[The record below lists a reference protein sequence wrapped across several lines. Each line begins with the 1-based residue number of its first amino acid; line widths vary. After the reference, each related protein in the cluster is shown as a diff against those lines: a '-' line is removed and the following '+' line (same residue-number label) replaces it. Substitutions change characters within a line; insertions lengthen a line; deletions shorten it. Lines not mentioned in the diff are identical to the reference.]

1 MIESEVPRGPKLRK
15 LGELL
20 VEEGLIAPTQ
30 VERALVE
37 SRQTG
42 EPLGK
47 ILLKRGLIT
56 EEQLGNALSAQ
67 AGTEYQRIGSWDF
80 DRELIDLFPHDFL
93 QRRQVLPMRIVD
105 KVLHVVMVHPN
116 DVDTLDEI
124 RLLTG
129 LRPHPVVTTSKEFD
143 DAFGALLYSLQGQV
157 SEAIASL
164 RQEETETSGS
174 ETQRL
179 ADEVAI
185 DDQPVVRLLNS
196 ILADAIAR
204 GASDVHMEPR
214 EKHLRIRLRID
225 GAMSDVTQVPKDLE
239 AAIISRLKIMA
250 GMDIAER
257 RRPQDGRSRLAVAG
271 KTYDLRVNLIPSIW
285 GEKGVIRILRPAM
298 LFGGIESL
306 GLSSETFGRLR
317 TLIESPH
324 GIVLATGPT
333 GSGKT
338 TSLYSAL
345 YELNTP
351 DRNIV
356 TVEDPVEYPLEGVT
370 QTQVNPKAGLSFA
383 DALRSLLRQDP
394 DVIMVG
400 EIRDQ
405 ETLHAAVFA
414 ALTGHLVL
422 STVHTN
428 DTASTPTRLLEM
440 GLPSYLMASSIRGII
455 AQRLVRKLCPHC
467 RESYA
472 AGDAYPEALRQAPLY
487 RARGCQRCR
496 ETGFSGRIGLFEI
509 MTLTPALQELV
520 GEGAPSYRIRQAAAR
535 EGMLAMADDAL
546 RKVHDGTTTPEEVAR
561 ALGPTWIDQR
571 CQASSTGR

>member
-1 MIESEVPRGPKLRK
+1 MIEPETPRGPRLRK

-20 VEEGLIAPTQ
+20 VDEGLIAPAQ
-30 VERALVE
+30 VDRALVE

-47 ILLKRGLIT
+47 ILLKRGFIT
-56 EEQLGNALSAQ
+56 EEQLGGALSAQ
-67 AGTEYQRIGSWDF
+67 AGTDYLRIGSWHF

-93 QRRQVLPMRIVD
+93 QRHQVLPMRVHD
-105 KVLHVVMVHPN
+105 GMLQVVMVHPN

-129 LRPHPVVTTSKEFD
+129 LKPQPVVTTSKEFD
-143 DAFGALLYSLQGQV
+143 DAFAVLLSSLQGQV

-164 RQEETETSGS
+164 RQEATETAGS
-174 ETQRL
+174 EAQRL
-179 ADEVAI
+179 ADEVAVE
-185 DDQPVVRLLNS
+185 DQPIVRLLNS
-196 ILADAIAR
+196 ILADAISR
-204 GASDVHMEPR
+204 GASDVHLEPR
-214 EKHLRIRLRID
+214 EKRMRVRLRID
-225 GAMSDVTQVPKDLE
+225 GVMTDVTEVPKDLE
-239 AAIISRLKIMA
+239 AALVSRLKIMA
-250 GMDIAER
+250 NMDIAER

-271 KTYDLRVNLIPSIW
+271 KTYDLRINLIPSIW

-306 GLSSETFGRLR
+306 GLAPETFAQLKA
-317 TLIESPH
+317 LIEAPH

-356 TVEDPVEYPLEGVT
+356 TIEDPVEYPLEGIT

-400 EIRDQ
+400 EIRDE

-422 STVHTN
+422 STIHTN
-428 DTASTPTRLLEM
+428 DAASTPTRILEM
-440 GLPSYLMASSIRGII
+440 GLPAYLMASSIRGVI

-467 RESYA
+467 REA
-472 AGDAYPEALRQAPLY
+472 FTAGDGYPEILRQAPLY
-487 RARGCQRCR
+487 RGRGCGRCR

-509 MTLTPALQELV
+509 MTMTPRLQELV
-520 GEGAPSYRIRQAAAR
+520 GEGAPAYRIREAAAR

-546 RKVHDGTTTPEEVAR
+546 RKVHEGITTPEEVAR
-561 ALGPTWIDQR
+561 ALGPNWTEQR
-571 CQASSTGR
+571 CQAFSTEP

>member
-1 MIESEVPRGPKLRK
+1 MIDSEIPRGPKLRK

-20 VEEGLIAPTQ
+20 VEEGLIAPNQ
-30 VERALVE
+30 VDRALQE

-56 EEQLGNALSAQ
+56 EEQLGSALSAQ

-93 QRRQVLPMRIVD
+93 QRRQVLPMRIVG

-164 RQEETETSGS
+164 RLEDTETSGS
-174 ETQRL
+174 EAQRL

-196 ILADAIAR
+196 ILADAITR

-214 EKHLRIRLRID
+214 EKLLRIRLRID

-239 AAIISRLKIMA
+239 AALISRLKIMA

-271 KTYDLRVNLIPSIW
+271 KSYDLRVNLIPSIW

-306 GLSSETFGRLR
+306 GLSPQTFAQLKA
-317 TLIESPH
+317 LIEAPH

-356 TVEDPVEYPLEGVT
+356 TVEDPVEYPLDGVT

-400 EIRDQ
+400 EIRDE

-428 DTASTPTRLLEM
+428 DTSSTPTRLLEM

-467 RESYA
+467 RESYQA
-472 AGDAYPEALRQAPLY
+472 PDAYPEALRAAPLY
-487 RARGCQRCR
+487 RPRGCQRCR

-509 MTLTPALQELV
+509 LTLTPRLQELV
-520 GEGAPSYRIRQAAAR
+520 GEGAPSYRIRQAASR
-535 EGMLAMADDAL
+535 EGMLTMADDAL
-546 RKVHDGTTTPEEVAR
+546 RKVHDGTTTPEEIAR
-561 ALGPTWIDQR
+561 ALGPTWMNQR
-571 CQASSTGR
+571 CQAFFTEP

>member
-1 MIESEVPRGPKLRK
+1 MIEPETPRAPRLRK

-20 VEEGLIAPTQ
+20 VDEGLVEPAQ
-30 VERALVE
+30 VERALTE

-47 ILLKRGLIT
+47 ILLKRGLIS
-56 EEQLGNALSAQ
+56 EEQLGRVLSAQ
-67 AGTEYQRIGSWDF
+67 AGTDYLRIGSWDF
-80 DRELIDLFPHDFL
+80 DRELIELFPHDFL
-93 QRRQVLPMRIVD
+93 LRHQVLPMRAQD
-105 KVLHVVMVHPN
+105 GVLHVVMVHPN

-129 LRPHPVVTTSKEFD
+129 LKPHPVVTTSKEFD

-157 SEAIASL
+157 TEAIASL
-164 RQEETETSGS
+164 RQESTETAGS
-174 ETQRL
+174 EAQRL
-179 ADEVAI
+179 ADEVAV
-185 DDQPVVRLLNS
+185 DDQPIVRLLNS
-196 ILADAIAR
+196 ILSDAISR
-204 GASDVHMEPR
+204 GASDVHLEPR
-214 EKHLRIRLRID
+214 ERRMRVRLRID
-225 GAMSDVTQVPKDLE
+225 GVMLDVAEVPKDLE
-239 AAIISRLKIMA
+239 AALLSRLKIMA
-250 GMDIAER
+250 AMDIAER

-306 GLSSETFGRLR
+306 GLAPEAFMQLK
-317 TLIESPH
+317 TLIEAPH

-356 TVEDPVEYPLEGVT
+356 TVEDPVEYPLEGIT

-383 DALRSLLRQDP
+383 EALRALLRQDP

-400 EIRDQ
+400 EIRDE

-422 STVHTN
+422 STIHTN
-428 DTASTPTRLLEM
+428 DAASTPTRILEM
-440 GLPSYLMASSIRGII
+440 GLPAYLMASSIRGVV
-455 AQRLVRKLCPHC
+455 AQRLVRRLCPHC
-467 RESYA
+467 REPF
-472 AGDAYPEALRQAPLY
+472 AGGEAYPEILRQAPLY

-496 ETGFSGRIGLFEI
+496 QTGFSGRIGLFEI
-509 MTLTPALQELV
+509 MPMTPMLQELV
-520 GEGAPSYRIRQAAAR
+520 GEGAPSYRIREAAAH
-535 EGMLAMADDAL
+535 EGMLSMADDAL
-546 RKVHDGTTTPEEVAR
+546 RKVFDGTTTPEEVAR
-561 ALGPTWIDQR
+561 ALGPTWTEQR
-571 CQASSTGR
+571 CQAFSIER

>member
-1 MIESEVPRGPKLRK
+1 MTESDTPRGPRLRK

-20 VEEGLIAPTQ
+20 VAEGLLASNQ
-30 VERALVE
+30 VDRALVE

-56 EEQLGNALSAQ
+56 EEQLGGVLSAQ
-67 AGTEYQRIGSWDF
+67 AGTEYLHIGSRAF
-80 DRELIDLFPHDFL
+80 DRELLDLFPHDFL
-93 QRRQVLPMRIVD
+93 LRHQVLPMRIED
-105 KVLHVVMVHPN
+105 GVLHVVMVHPN

-129 LRPHPVVTTSKEFD
+129 LKPYPVVTTSKEFD
-143 DAFGALLYSLQGQV
+143 DAFGALLSSLQGQV

-164 RQEETETSGS
+164 RQEETETAGS
-174 ETQRL
+174 DVQRL
-179 ADEVAI
+179 ADEVAV
-185 DDQPVVRLLNS
+185 DDQPIVKLLNS

-214 EKHLRIRLRID
+214 EKVLRIRLRID
-225 GAMSDVTQVPKDLE
+225 GIMNDVTEVPKDVE

-250 GMDIAER
+250 NMDIAER
-257 RRPQDGRSRLAVAG
+257 RRPQDGRSRLAVGG
-271 KTYDLRVNLIPSIW
+271 KNYDLRVSLIPSIW

-306 GLSSETFGRLR
+306 GLSPEAFAQIKA
-317 TLIESPH
+317 LIEAPH

-356 TVEDPVEYPLEGVT
+356 TVEDPVEYPLEGIT

-383 DALRSLLRQDP
+383 EALRSLLRQDP

-422 STVHTN
+422 STIHTN
-428 DTASTPTRLLEM
+428 DAASTPTRILEM
-440 GLPSYLMASSIRGII
+440 GLPAYLMASSIRGVV

-467 RESYA
+467 RESVLA
-472 AGDAYPEALRQAPLY
+472 NDSYPEALRAAPLF
-487 RARGCQRCR
+487 RSRGCGRCR
-496 ETGFSGRIGLFEI
+496 NTGFSGRIGLFEV
-509 MTLTPALQELV
+509 MTMTPYLQELV
-520 GEGAPSYRIRQAAAR
+520 GEGAPSYRIREAAVH
-535 EGMLAMADDAL
+535 EGMLAMADDAM

-561 ALGPTWIDQR
+561 ALGPSWTEQR
-571 CQASSTGR
+571 CQALSTER